1 MTSFVSS
8 TTDHWQGSTCHTG
21 AAARMLKKVNQVGSL
36 VDLIRAVL
44 TWWPP
49 FLMVHLHRDACFY
62 SYMFCLKIMTI
73 TKSVFNVKYVIHTK
87 PEGHSFS
94 PHGPPYWIIPTSTKG
109 DNHEDGPKDEDD
121 RNASAEVA
129 QVAQVAHNQPNGTNL
144 RNRRG

>member
-1 MTSFVSS
+1 
-8 TTDHWQGSTCHTG
+8 
-21 AAARMLKKVNQVGSL
+21 
-36 VDLIRAVL
+36 
-44 TWWPP
+44 
-49 FLMVHLHRDACFY
+49 
-62 SYMFCLKIMTI
+62 MTI